1 MFNKLFSR
9 KNNNNVEPAKTNNA
23 EPAKEELTEE
33 LLQINIIEAEDANPV
48 TGRHKRHRNS
58 VQSEEFR
65 QAVWDLIKMKYKNR
79 EIAKYLGVLSGDV
92 AIAKN
97 FLKKHNADFTPFVRL
112 NKKQKELKSKVD
124 VALGFNLGNIV
135 VETNATQ
142 TQSQEPSLVGFLAMY
157 NNGTTVFMTA
167 ENIKAFI

>member
-9 KNNNNVEPAKTNNA
+9 KNNNQEPAKTNNA

-33 LLQINIIEAEDANPV
+33 LMQINIIEAEDANPV

-92 AIAKN
+92 AIAKQ

-112 NKKQKELKSKVD
+112 NKKQRELKSMIDQTIGLD
-124 VALGFNLGNIV
+124 VPQV
-135 VETNATQ
+135 SVQTVETNVKKE
-142 TQSQEPSLVGFLAMY
+142 EPGLVGFLAMY
-157 NNGTTVFMTA
+157 NDGTTIFMTA
-167 ENIKAFI
+167 EKIKSVI

>member
-1 MFNKLFSR
+1 MFNMSFFK
-9 KNNNNVEPAKTNNA
+9 KNNNNQESAKTNNA

-33 LLQINIIEAEDANPV
+33 LMQINIIEAEDANPV

-92 AIAKN
+92 AIAKQ

-112 NKKQKELKSKVD
+112 NKKQRELKSMIDQTIGLD
-124 VALGFNLGNIV
+124 VPQV
-135 VETNATQ
+135 SVQTVKTNVKKE
-142 TQSQEPSLVGFLAMY
+142 EPGLVGFLAMY
-157 NNGTTVFMTA
+157 NDGTTIFMTA
-167 ENIKAFI
+167 EKIKSVI